1 MPNFPPK
8 PFTDPSHWKW
18 PFSSSGHHEA
28 DLSLPPSISIHVQSL
43 CVHTFTVLNLFW
55 VTDLLRIWW
64 TLQTLFPCHLPLPQ
78 KNACNIPIQTHI
90 YTFVYNS
97 KSSMHPRPPHKDSPV
112 FRCRAPHTPPQ
123 VISTL
128 IRDISGSHNALL
140 TGSDCEWLHTNILFI
155 YQPSY
160 FYISSPL
167 KHKWSIY
174 LIWIGSQWIFVM
186 TTKGTK
192 KWVTKRQQLLL
203 FLFFPTPLKPYL
215 KVITPVFWTAL
226 DWTLFPPDYTKLIL
240 WNHC

>member
-1 MPNFPPK
+1 MK
-8 PFTDPSHWKW
+8 
-18 PFSSSGHHEA
+18 
-28 DLSLPPSISIHVQSL
+28 LISVFLQVYQFMFKV
-43 CVHTFTVLNLFW
+43 CVYIP
-55 VTDLLRIWW
+55 LRFL
-64 TLQTLFPCHLPLPQ
+64 TYFELQTFWESDEHYKLSSHVTCHSPRKMHVISQSKHTYILLFTILRALC
-78 KNACNIPIQTHI
+78 IPA
-90 YTFVYNS
+90 
-97 KSSMHPRPPHKDSPV
+97 PPHKDSPV